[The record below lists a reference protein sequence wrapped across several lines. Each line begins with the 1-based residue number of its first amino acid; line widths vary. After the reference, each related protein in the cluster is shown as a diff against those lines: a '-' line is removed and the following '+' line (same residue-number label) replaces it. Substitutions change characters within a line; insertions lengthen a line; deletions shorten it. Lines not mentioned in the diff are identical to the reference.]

1 MRWIA
6 EERGMPVADKT
17 TVAYA
22 YKTTVARKHKMPRR
36 RPHRTIR
43 IPTRGKSKQL
53 LSSVG
58 RRGAFK

>member
-1 MRWIA
+1 
-6 EERGMPVADKT
+6 MPVADKT

>member
-1 MRWIA
+1 
-6 EERGMPVADKT
+6 MPVAYKT

-22 YKTTVARKHKMPRR
+22 DKTTEALKDKMPRR
-36 RPHRTIR
+36 HPHRTIR

-58 RRGAFK
+58 RRCAFK